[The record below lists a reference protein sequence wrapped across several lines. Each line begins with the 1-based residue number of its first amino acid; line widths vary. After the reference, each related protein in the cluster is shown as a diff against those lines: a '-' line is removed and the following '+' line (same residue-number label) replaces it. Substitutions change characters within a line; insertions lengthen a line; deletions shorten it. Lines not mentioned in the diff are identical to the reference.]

1 MRLLFG
7 KQITYSLAAVA
18 RLGVADHMSRQF
30 SSVDELAEKVAAH
43 PAALFRVMRMLAGVG
58 VFEEVPGRRFALT
71 PVGELLKSQ
80 APSSLRY
87 PAMFFGDEWST
98 RAYQYIVECVR
109 TGGDGVT
116 RAYGKH
122 AFDFLAERSLRL
134 GRVVTT
140 KSPICVI
147 EGLVQ

>member
-1 MRLLFG
+1 MTQSAPKEPPPPTAVLMQLLFG
-7 KQITYSLAAVA
+7 KQIAYSLAAVA

-43 PAALFRVMRMLAGVG
+43 PPALFRAMRMLASVG
-58 VFEEVPGRRFALT
+58 VFDEAPEQRFALT
-71 PVGELLKSQ
+71 SVGELLKSQ
-80 APSSLRY
+80 APGSLRY

-98 RAYQYIVECVR
+98 RAYQYIVDCVR

-122 AFDFLAERSLRL
+122 AFDYY
-134 GRVVTT
+134 T
-140 KSPICVI
+140 P
-147 EGLVQ
+147 